1 MWKFPKV
8 GKTTPISRGSKDM
21 DARRTKKNG
30 LKFFGYKNHAKVDG
44 KSKVITNHDASSA
57 NVHDSQKPGELL
69 DKSGAP

>member
-1 MWKFPKV
+1 
-8 GKTTPISRGSKDM
+8 M

-69 DKSGAP
+69 EGTSINPLLCHCEERPATKQSP

>member
-1 MWKFPKV
+1 
-8 GKTTPISRGSKDM
+8 M